1 MVRMK
6 TTRTAGVC
14 DKPEEETT
22 SKGPRGLVQCKTKR
36 RSRAEGWLEL
46 SPARYQSDGMKYN

>member
-1 MVRMK
+1 MARME

-14 DKPEEETT
+14 DKPEGKTT
-22 SKGPRGLVQCKTKR
+22 SKGLVQLRTKR
-36 RSRAEGWLEL
+36 RSRAEEWLEL